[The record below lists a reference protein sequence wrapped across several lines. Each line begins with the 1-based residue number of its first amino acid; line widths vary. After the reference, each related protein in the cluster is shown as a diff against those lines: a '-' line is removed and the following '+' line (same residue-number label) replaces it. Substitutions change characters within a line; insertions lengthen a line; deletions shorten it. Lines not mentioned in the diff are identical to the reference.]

1 MDEEAL
7 ERSRHVM
14 DEEARPRKKPPAWAP
29 PVRTP
34 FTFTF
39 ICHLGKTHNHRSRG
53 DTPWKAQTFR
63 SAHHRGKHSQS
74 GAAAF
79 RMSGPWLRFGG
90 L

>member
-1 MDEEAL
+1 MDEFMDEEAL

-53 DTPWKAQTFR
+53 DTPWRAQTTYETGGRR
-63 SAHHRGKHSQS
+63 SKQAKLASYYC
-74 GAAAF
+74 
-79 RMSGPWLRFGG
+79 M
-90 L
+90 